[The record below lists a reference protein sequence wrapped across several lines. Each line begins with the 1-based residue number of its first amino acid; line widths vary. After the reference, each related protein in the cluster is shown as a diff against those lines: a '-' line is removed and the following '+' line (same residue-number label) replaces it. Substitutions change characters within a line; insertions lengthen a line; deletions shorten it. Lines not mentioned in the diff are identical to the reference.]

1 MVKQWDGAFNL
12 TASYRRD
19 SDITRHWG
27 SVDQLLYN
35 ARFSGRHEITFD
47 KHMFDLMAKKTK
59 VNHTAWFVSNCD
71 HTNGANAR
79 WDYALKL
86 IEAGLKLD
94 GYGECFHRRLRN
106 GTAPWSKGGLLEK
119 YKFYLAFE
127 NSIHCNDYISEKFWR
142 NALSTGAVPIVFGPW
157 KQDVIDIAPVKSF
170 IHVDD
175 FASAADLVEFVDYL
189 AHNDTAYMEY
199 HAWRA
204 EKPIMKNVPKS
215 DKTGQMACDLC
226 NEVIGTT
233 LLGKVVI

>member
-1 MVKQWDGAFNL
+1 M
-12 TASYRRD
+12 
-19 SDITRHWG
+19 
-27 SVDQLLYN
+27 
-35 ARFSGRHEITFD
+35 
-47 KHMFDLMAKKTK
+47 
-59 VNHTAWFVSNCD
+59 
-71 HTNGANAR
+71 
-79 WDYALKL
+79 
-86 IEAGLKLD
+86 
-94 GYGECFHRRLRN
+94 
-106 GTAPWSKGGLLEK
+106 
-119 YKFYLAFE
+119 AFE